1 MCDRPEYSPT
11 ITAQAGKGNEMKCIK
26 CGLELCCLTCGE
38 PQDPTPAP
46 ALAFS
51 NKIPVPTCPQCGLMF
66 VPERAAHALAYCT
79 QERRDGC
86 ECYVDGVCTHAC
98 VVAAAPSDGLRT
110 AELKKHRHKL
120 PDDGYEARYTEY
132 FTCSHCKKMAY
143 GGDELNFCPN
153 CGRKFVKAALAQTEK
168 EEKK

>member
-1 MCDRPEYSPT
+1 MKNCFHPSGGCGYLT
-11 ITAQAGKGNEMKCIK
+11 TAGCTFEKKCFYDDSK
-26 CGLELCCLTCGE
+26 PFVCAT
-38 PQDPTPAP
+38 PTP
-46 ALAFS
+46 
-51 NKIPVPTCPQCGLMF
+51 
-66 VPERAAHALAYCT
+66 AHALAYCT